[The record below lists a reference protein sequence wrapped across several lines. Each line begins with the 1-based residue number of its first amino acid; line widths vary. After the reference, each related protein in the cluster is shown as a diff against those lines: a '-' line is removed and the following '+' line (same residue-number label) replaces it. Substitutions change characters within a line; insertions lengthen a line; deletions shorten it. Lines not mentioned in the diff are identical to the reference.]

1 MAFKINIAHKGK
13 TFKVETEDEILIGK
27 SIGDTIKGEEVSPDF
42 AGYELEITGTS
53 DKAGFPGLPELQGSQ
68 LKKELLTYGRGMK
81 QRPRREGKF
90 KTPNTQGLR
99 LRKTVRGKEIS
110 QATVQI
116 NIKVIKEGSK
126 KFDDFFKTEE
136 APSET
141 ATEEK
146 PTEEPKPAE
155 TPKEEKTS
163 EQSLPNEPKA
173 EEAKSEEKPAE
184 EKKEEATPAE
194 EKKE

>member
-13 TFKVETEDEILIGK
+13 TYKVETEDEILVGK
-27 SIGDTIKGEEVSPDF
+27 SIGDTIKGEEVSPDL

-53 DKAGFPGLPELQGSQ
+53 DKAGFPGLPEIKGPQI
-68 LKKELLTYGRGMK
+68 KRELLTYGRGMK

-110 QATVQI
+110 ESTVQI
-116 NIKVIKEGSK
+116 NIKVTKEGTK

-136 APSET
+136 PAPV
-141 ATEEK
+141 EE
-146 PTEEPKPAE
+146 KPAE
-155 TPKEEKTS
+155 TPT
-163 EQSLPNEPKA
+163 
-173 EEAKSEEKPAE
+173 E
-184 EKKEEATPAE
+184 EKKEEAPVE